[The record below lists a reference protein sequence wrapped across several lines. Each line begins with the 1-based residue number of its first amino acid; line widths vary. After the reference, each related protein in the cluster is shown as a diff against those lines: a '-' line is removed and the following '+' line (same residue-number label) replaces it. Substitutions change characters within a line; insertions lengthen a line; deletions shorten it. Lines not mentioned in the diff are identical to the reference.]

1 MTTRSTWYAHQCIA
15 SAGLAVMD
23 SRIAWQLRPDLWS
36 GAQDCG
42 ITFRK
47 QQSVDGAQRLVA
59 TFPSYGDVQVYARS
73 LDNIEKRL
81 LWIVGEAPT
90 SIVDWQPDVPAV
102 SPQVAAKREANRKE
116 VERLEALRKLATEVP
131 PSHDCSRRREILEA
145 RREQGMPA

>member
-15 SAGLAVMD
+15 ASGLAVMD

-47 QQSVDGAQRLVA
+47 QQSVDGARRLVA
-59 TFPSYGDVQVYARS
+59 TFPTYGDVQVYARS
-73 LDNIEKRL
+73 LDNIENRL

-90 SIVDWQPDVPAV
+90 EIVEWQPEVPAV
-102 SPQVAAKREANRKE
+102 SPQMAAKRAANQKE
-116 VERLEALRKLATEVP
+116 IERLETLRKIAVEVP

-145 RREQGMPA
+145 RRELGMQ